1 MNYMHDLEDQKTNVS
16 DNFSLQFEKEVL
28 LQRRKE
34 LKLTQKQVADR
45 AGIQLRQYQRFEM
58 GERDI
63 LSSSAR
69 IMLSIC
75 GVLNIDPYMFM
86 GKENADINKTSLI
99 LPPIEKMGLEYA
111 IPQYAYFLLISAIP
125 QGMLCTDDSVMACL
139 REAYGSNTLEIKPNK
154 NSFSLYL
161 ENSFPYWRV
170 VSQRGYL
177 INSIYSSKE
186 RQKEMLE
193 REGLKIIAG
202 DGLRIENYKSYI
214 YDLSKLQITV
224 MKSDEQIAE
233 QFGIE
238 ML

>member
-1 MNYMHDLEDQKTNVS
+1 MNYMHYDLERNKINEPDT
-16 DNFSLQFEKEVL
+16 FSLQFEKDIL

-34 LKLTQKQVADR
+34 LQMTQKQVAER

-58 GERDI
+58 GERNI

-75 GVLNIDPYMFM
+75 GVLKLDPYIFIK
-86 GKENADINKTSLI
+86 KENKDDNKTYLV
-99 LPPIEKMGLEYA
+99 LPPVEKMGLEYA
-111 IPQYAYFLLISAIP
+111 IPQYAYFLLISEIP
-125 QGMLCTDDSVMACL
+125 QGMLCTDDSVMSCL
-139 REAYGSNTLEIKPNK
+139 RAAYGSNTLEIKPDK

-186 RQKEMLE
+186 KQKELLE
-193 REGLKIIAG
+193 KEGFNIITG
-202 DGLRIENYKSYI
+202 DGLKVKTISHIFMI
-214 YDLSKLQITV
+214 YPNCKLQ
-224 MKSDEQIAE
+224 
-233 QFGIE
+233 
-238 ML
+238 

>member
-1 MNYMHDLEDQKTNVS
+1 MNYMHDLEDQKNNLPDT
-16 DNFSLQFEKEVL
+16 FSLQFEKEVL

-75 GVLNIDPYMFM
+75 EVLNIDPYIFM
-86 GKENADINKTSLI
+86 GKENAEINKKPLI
-99 LPPIEKMGLEYA
+99 LPPIENMGLEYA
-111 IPQYAYFLLISAIP
+111 IPQYAYFLLISEIP
-125 QGMLCTDDSVMACL
+125 QGMLCTDDSVMSCL
-139 REAYGSNTLEIKPNK
+139 RAAYGSNTLEIKPNK

-161 ENSFPYWRV
+161 ENLFPYWRV

-193 REGLKIIAG
+193 REGLKIITG
-202 DGLRIENYKSYI
+202 DGLKVENYKSYI

-224 MKSDEQIAE
+224 LKSDEQIAKK
-233 QFGIE
+233 FGIE
-238 ML
+238 IL